1 LIADRYEPLDGGLAR
16 DTELD
21 RIVRIRWIESR
32 DDVDDPRLSDPAVV
46 RVYDIGEHEGRQFAA
61 IEHVDGLPLTLRAPV
76 SADDAVVLG
85 THAARALAVAHALGL
100 VHAGE
105 LIVRADGVPK
115 LSGFRRG
122 EPGADVRALAEAL
135 NEASPE
141 LPPLDAGTPEELVRE
156 LRAVRPAAAE
166 TVAFTPVKPRRSRL
180 PLVLVAVAIIALTI
194 GLVAALDGDSK
205 PKPKP
210 RPVAHV
216 APVPRGATAEQ
227 EARNLSR
234 WLSRYSR

>member
-1 LIADRYEPLDGGLAR
+1 MIADRYEQLGDGLAR

-21 RIVRIRWIESR
+21 RVVRIRWIESR

-46 RVYDIGEHEGRQFAA
+46 RVYDIGEHEGRRFAA
-61 IEHVDGLPLTLRAPV
+61 IEHVDGLPLSLRAPLP
-76 SADDAVVLG
+76 ADDAVVLG
-85 THAARALAVAHALGL
+85 THAARALAAAHALGL

-105 LIVRADGVPK
+105 LIVRGDGVPK
-115 LSGFRRG
+115 LSGFRPG

-135 NEASPE
+135 NDVSPE

-166 TVAFTPVKPRRSRL
+166 TVAFTPMRPRRSRL
-180 PLVLVAVAIIALTI
+180 PLALVALALIALTI
-194 GLVAALDGDSK
+194 GLVAALHGDSK
-205 PKPKP
+205 PKPP
-210 RPVAHV
+210 PVAHV
-216 APVPRGATAEQ
+216 VRVPRGSSAEQ